1 MILLAEVIHRVIQV
15 FMLVVVVQAV
25 LSYFMS
31 PDEPIRQFIDRVV
44 DPFLAPIRR
53 VLPPTGGLD
62 FSPMVLIVILY
73 LLDMVFRWILV

>member
-1 MILLAEVIHRVIQV
+1 MILLAEIIHRVIQV

-62 FSPMVLIVILY
+62 FSPMVLIVLLY
-73 LLDMVFRWILV
+73 LLDMVLSWILV

>member
-1 MILLAEVIHRVIQV
+1 MILVAEIIHRVIQL

-31 PDEPIRQFIDRVV
+31 PYEPIRQFIDRIV

-53 VLPPTGGLD
+53 ILPPTGGFD
-62 FSPMVLIVILY
+62 FSPVVLMVLLY
-73 LLDMVFRWILV
+73 LLDVLLMWILV

>member
-1 MILLAEVIHRVIQV
+1 
-15 FMLVVVVQAV
+15 MLVVVVQAV